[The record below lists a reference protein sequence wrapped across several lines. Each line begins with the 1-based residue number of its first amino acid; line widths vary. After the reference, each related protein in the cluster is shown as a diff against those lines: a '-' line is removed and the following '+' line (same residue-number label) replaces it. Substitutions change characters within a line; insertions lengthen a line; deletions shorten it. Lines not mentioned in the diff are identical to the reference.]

1 MSEDSYAEGYA
12 EGMAATLAELETG
25 AWDGER
31 YGSASE
37 ALDAWAE
44 GGVLDVDVSVSIPG
58 GHVRHVTLTTG
69 VGGPGVYVRCYGD
82 GRVRIRVV
90 WAGGPDAYRN
100 VDAPTVDAWAW
111 DVAEAWTAERVR
123 A

>member
-25 AWDGER
+25 AWDGED
-31 YGSASE
+31 YGSPSE
-37 ALDAWAE
+37 AVAAWSE
-44 GGVLDVDVSVSIPG
+44 GGVLDVDMSVTMS

-82 GRVRIRVV
+82 GHVRVRVA
-90 WAGGPDAYRN
+90 WAGSPDAFRY
-100 VDAPTVDAWAW
+100 VDAPNVDAWAW
-111 DVAEAWTAERVR
+111 ELADMWMAERGVR